1 MSTKKNEKR
10 FYKEQIINSAK
21 FGKYRDLLSAVL
33 EEEKAYTES
42 EINKAINNYMERR
55 VD

>member
-21 FGKYRDLLSAVL
+21 FGKYRDFLSAVL
-33 EEEKAYTES
+33 DEEKAYTES
-42 EINKAINNYMERR
+42 EINKAINDYMERS
-55 VD
+55 VE

>member
-33 EEEKAYTES
+33 EEERAYAES
-42 EINKAINNYMERR
+42 EINKAINDYMERS
-55 VD
+55 VE